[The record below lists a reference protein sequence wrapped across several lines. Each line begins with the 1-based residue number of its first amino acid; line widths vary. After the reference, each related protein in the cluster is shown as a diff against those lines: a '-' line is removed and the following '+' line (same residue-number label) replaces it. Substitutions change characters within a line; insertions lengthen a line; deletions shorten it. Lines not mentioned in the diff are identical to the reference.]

1 MNDRRRAYALATLT
15 AAYFV
20 MGTTTM
26 AAIGALPSIADGLH
40 VSRGAVANL
49 ISVFALT
56 YAVGAPLI
64 QMVLGFLE
72 RRALLLGGLSLAA
85 LGALLAAAAPNY
97 GVLFA
102 ARVLTALGAAAI
114 GPVASALGAGLV
126 ERHQQGR
133 ALAAVFMGMTIS
145 SVLSMPASAWISLNI
160 GWRPLFVTVAG
171 LNLGVIAA
179 VLVFVKVREAGQRMA
194 LRELVGLLRQPAIA
208 SGVSV
213 VFLQMAGLFAS
224 YTLIVPLLRERFGL
238 SGGEASSALLV
249 FGVASVVGNV
259 AARWVATRWSAE
271 RSLAVALGV
280 LVGTF
285 ALAYV
290 APGVS
295 AVAFVVL
302 ILWAVANDV
311 FVPAQ
316 QRRLVELAPHA
327 RGVVLALNASALY
340 IGMSAGSAVAGRV
353 YSAAGAHALPL
364 ASMLLLLA
372 ALGMLQLSR
381 RPARPARAAACLN
394 AD

>member
-1 MNDRRRAYALATLT
+1 MNDTRRAYALATLT

-20 MGTTTM
+20 MGATTM

-40 VSRGAVANL
+40 VSRRAVADL
-49 ISVFALT
+49 IAVFALT
-56 YAVGAPLI
+56 YAMGAPLI

-72 RRALLLGGLSLAA
+72 RRTLLLGGLGLAT
-85 LGALLAAAAPNY
+85 LGALLSAAAPNY

-145 SVLSMPASAWISLNI
+145 SVVSMPASAWVSLNI
-160 GWRPLFVTVAG
+160 GWRPLFVALAV
-171 LNLGVIAA
+171 LNVGVIGA
-179 VLVFVKVREAGQRMA
+179 VLVFVRVREAGQRMA
-194 LRELVGLLRQPAIA
+194 LRELIGLLLQPAIA

-238 SGGEASSALLV
+238 SGSEASSALLV
-249 FGVASVVGNV
+249 FGVASIVGNV
-259 AARWVATRWSAE
+259 VARWVSTRWSAD
-271 RSLAVALGV
+271 RSLAIALGV
-280 LVGTF
+280 LIGAFV
-285 ALAYV
+285 LAYV
-290 APGVS
+290 APGAS
-295 AVAFVVL
+295 GVAFVVL

-316 QRRLVELAPHA
+316 QRRLVELAPQA
-327 RGVVLALNASALY
+327 RAVVLALNASALY
-340 IGMSAGSAVAGRV
+340 IGMSAGSIVAGRV

-372 ALGMLQLSR
+372 ALGMLQVSR
-381 RPARPARAAACLN
+381 RPARLARPAICLD